1 VASSSKQFLEYPF
14 LDAIYESLR
23 LQGGGAEGLL
33 CARGASSRMAGKCC
47 CTRRWAIRKATAAG
61 WGTLR
66 DLIRP
71 GLRPPVGVTSDGA
84 LGLLRAIKET
94 WPKSLR
100 IRCWVHRMRN
110 VLDKVPDADLA
121 QLLRLRQE
129 LRLPLHRK
137 CVLLKRNVALRSKK
151 RMVA

>member
-33 CARGASSRMAGKCC
+33 CAWGILADGRKVLLHPTLGNKESYCC
-47 CTRRWAIRKATAAG
+47 WL
-61 WGTLR
+61 GTLR
-66 DLIRP
+66 DLIRR

-100 IRCWVHRMRN
+100 IPCWVHRMRN